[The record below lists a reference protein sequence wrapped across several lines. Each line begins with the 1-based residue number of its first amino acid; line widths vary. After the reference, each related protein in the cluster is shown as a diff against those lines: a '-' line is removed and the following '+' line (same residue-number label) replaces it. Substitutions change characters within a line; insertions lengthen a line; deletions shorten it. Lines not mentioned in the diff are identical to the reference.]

1 MLLAAEEG
9 GGTQNFLIP
18 NGTFF
23 FVLAIFLIVLGVIAK
38 FVVPPIQEVLGER
51 ERMAAQ
57 TADENRRAAAQEAAA
72 EADYDNEVHT
82 ARSEAAGIRD
92 HARAEGRQVIDDKR
106 AHANEEVAGTLR
118 EASDELRVQS
128 DAIAPRLDVSVE
140 TLSATLASRVLGVP
154 VDGGSIGSGSVGS
167 GSVGGGLVGGRTS
180 STPAPSAYSE
190 STVHSESSASTV
202 YSDSSA
208 TVVYAD
214 SSPTVIYPDASTSND
229 ER

>member
-1 MLLAAEEG
+1 MLLASEEG

-38 FVVPPIQEVLGER
+38 FVVPPIQDVLGER

-72 EADYDNEVHT
+72 EADYDKELHT

-106 AHANEEVAGTLR
+106 AYASEEVAGTLR
-118 EASDELRVQS
+118 EASDELKVQS
-128 DAIAPRLDVSVE
+128 DAIAPRLDASVE

-154 VDGGSIGSGSVGS
+154 VAGGSVGS
-167 GSVGGGLVGGRTS
+167 GSVGGGSVGGGAS
-180 STPAPSAYSE
+180 STTAPTAYTDSPAP
-190 STVHSESSASTV
+190 TV

-214 SSPTVIYPDASTSND
+214 SSPTVIYADSSPTVIYPDQSTSND